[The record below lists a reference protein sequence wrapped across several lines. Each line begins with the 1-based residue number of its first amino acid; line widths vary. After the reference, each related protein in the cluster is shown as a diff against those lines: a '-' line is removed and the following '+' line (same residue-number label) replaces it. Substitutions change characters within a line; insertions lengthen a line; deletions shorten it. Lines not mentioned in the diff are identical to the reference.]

1 MMFFVILFLW
11 PLIEISLF
19 IAVGGE
25 LGIMRTL
32 LLLVGA
38 GVAGGFILKTQGI
51 NTLLAMQAV
60 SRRGQMPLQQ
70 MFDGFC
76 LALAGVLLVL
86 PGFFS
91 DVIAF
96 ALLAPFV
103 RVLLRKELLRRYG
116 LPEMTAADEGVIDA
130 EFHRIDIERITRDG

>member
-1 MMFFVILFLW
+1 MIFFAVLLLW

-25 LGIMRTL
+25 LGVLRTL
-32 LLLVGA
+32 LLLIGA
-38 GVAGGFILKTQGI
+38 GLVGGFILKIQGL

-60 SRRGQMPLQQ
+60 SRRGQVPLQQ

-76 LALAGVLLVL
+76 LALAGVLLLL

-91 DVIAF
+91 DFIAF
-96 ALLAPFV
+96 ALLLPFV
-103 RVLLRKELLRRYG
+103 RVLLRKELIRRYG

-130 EFHRIDIERITRDG
+130 EFHRIDIERITRDE